1 MMSDMTHRPT
11 PEFSAYLESEVT
23 AAFRRE
29 RRLAERPRRRH
40 VGWLRAAAV
49 VLVSIALGTSAGL
62 ASAQIRDSARR
73 DSLLEAAKA
82 EAELAALRLGLAR
95 ERMSDATRKLQVGA
109 VGPSSVASAE
119 SELRLMEAQAMRAR
133 YNIEEITASAQPPRD
148 DLNAP
153 LVAGRDFVKDRLQL
167 DLMATQQRLSAAEAA
182 AVEAE
187 RRVRVGAAPAIVR
200 LEAEAELTRARAA
213 MAVLAE
219 RQKLRREFL
228 EKRTPGD
235 QLIRRLEESQLRQDA
250 FVAQQMIVILREQLA
265 ELEKRRAA
273 GAVEDLEVLQA
284 KVNLQ
289 VRELEA
295 QQVMRRLRALG
306 RTPRDS
312 MP

>member
-1 MMSDMTHRPT
+1 M
-11 PEFSAYLESEVT
+11 
-23 AAFRRE
+23 
-29 RRLAERPRRRH
+29 
-40 VGWLRAAAV
+40 
-49 VLVSIALGTSAGL
+49 
-62 ASAQIRDSARR
+62 
-73 DSLLEAAKA
+73 
-82 EAELAALRLGLAR
+82 
-95 ERMSDATRKLQVGA
+95 
-109 VGPSSVASAE
+109 
-119 SELRLMEAQAMRAR
+119 
-133 YNIEEITASAQPPRD
+133 
-148 DLNAP
+148 
-153 LVAGRDFVKDRLQL
+153 
-167 DLMATQQRLSAAEAA
+167 
-182 AVEAE
+182 
-187 RRVRVGAAPAIVR
+187 VR

-228 EKRTPGD
+228 EKGTPGD